1 MPVRLADPA
10 IQQFLSTKDVVIL
23 STIQRDGAPLAMPM
37 WFLADPTWLYMI
49 SVANTQKVH
58 NVRRDPRVC
67 VVAESGTRGIEI
79 RGVTMQGSATF
90 LERPEEYQPIVARL
104 LRKYDP
110 HLATLWR
117 GTSMPPD
124 RVLFRIV
131 PEAVHSW
138 GLE

>member
-23 STIQRDGAPLAMPM
+23 STLQKDGAPLAMPM
-37 WFLADPTWLYMI
+37 WFLADPTYLYMI
-49 SVANTQKVH
+49 SVANTQKVR

-67 VVAESGTRGIEI
+67 VVAESGTRGVEI
-79 RGVTMQGSATF
+79 RGVTMQGSVAF
-90 LERPEEYQPIVARL
+90 LEHPEEYQPIVALL

-110 HLATLWR
+110 HLAILWR
-117 GTSMPPD
+117 GTRMPPD

-131 PEAVHSW
+131 PETVHSW